1 MKKGIMFFVIFAIVI
16 SLILF
21 GLQNTQFMM
30 TWWEE
35 KAVIN
40 ILKEKDVDL
49 NNFISLYKEN
59 KFKKVELKDS
69 TKLIWYELIDDSKTI
84 NSMLMRQTIKEI
96 DYNLYNTNKPVDTSL
111 SELGISLTGST
122 QVDIVY
128 TEKSV
133 ISKLFVETILPLL
146 FFVIVIVIVFKMI
159 WPKWWGFPFGA
170 QAGKLKTKAEVK
182 TNFNDVAWMEEVK
195 EELKEVVDYLKNPK
209 KYLKVWAR
217 IPRWLLLYWPPWSWK
232 TLAARA
238 VAGEADVPFFAASG
252 SEFMEMLVWMW
263 AAKVRELFN
272 KAKAAA
278 PSIIFIDE
286 IDTIG
291 KKRWGWY
298 TGWHQEQEQTLN
310 QILTEMDGFDKDS
323 KVIVMAATNRPDI
336 LDPALLRPWRF
347 DRKTYIGRP
356 TLEER
361 LEILKIHCKD
371 KKLDKSVNLEVIARR
386 TSGFVG
392 ADLANVANEAALRV
406 ARENRETVTMDDLE
420 FALEKTVMWPEKKR
434 KSIKEQEKKIIAYH
448 ELWHAVSAYYSPGS
462 DPVEKISIVSRW
474 LALWVTW
481 IMPQE
486 DTYLYSK
493 SRFFEEIT
501 IFLGGR
507 AAEEIFFGKDEITT
521 GASNDFEKATGL
533 ATDMILKYWM
543 DEDMWPM
550 QYYDREKW
558 ERLPFKPFS
567 EKTAEII
574 DEKIKNIITT
584 CYAKSKQII
593 QDNQAVIND
602 LAKILLIKE
611 YITKEEFADV
621 MKDPSKAKQMIED
634 TEKKAAID
642 KAEEDQKEK
651 DKQSKDKKLAQMIVK
666 KGKKKK

>member
-1 MKKGIMFFVIFAIVI
+1 
-16 SLILF
+16 
-21 GLQNTQFMM
+21 
-30 TWWEE
+30 
-35 KAVIN
+35 
-40 ILKEKDVDL
+40 
-49 NNFISLYKEN
+49 
-59 KFKKVELKDS
+59 
-69 TKLIWYELIDDSKTI
+69 
-84 NSMLMRQTIKEI
+84 
-96 DYNLYNTNKPVDTSL
+96 
-111 SELGISLTGST
+111 
-122 QVDIVY
+122 
-128 TEKSV
+128 
-133 ISKLFVETILPLL
+133 
-146 FFVIVIVIVFKMI
+146 
-159 WPKWWGFPFGA
+159 
-170 QAGKLKTKAEVK
+170 
-182 TNFNDVAWMEEVK
+182 
-195 EELKEVVDYLKNPK
+195 
-209 KYLKVWAR
+209 
-217 IPRWLLLYWPPWSWK
+217 
-232 TLAARA
+232 
-238 VAGEADVPFFAASG
+238 
-252 SEFMEMLVWMW
+252 
-263 AAKVRELFN
+263 
-272 KAKAAA
+272 
-278 PSIIFIDE
+278 
-286 IDTIG
+286 
-291 KKRWGWY
+291 
-298 TGWHQEQEQTLN
+298 
-310 QILTEMDGFDKDS
+310 
-323 KVIVMAATNRPDI
+323 MAATNRPDI